1 MEVSALI
8 DINIKNIKVL
18 KNKMNEMRV
27 KFPKSKTII
36 LIIVLLLLSF
46 LTLMASS
53 TFVDT
58 TLKIKNKATPYALVA
73 GGSKGIGYSIAEA
86 LAARHYNL
94 ILIARH
100 ENALIS
106 AKNKLESKYQI
117 HVEYLV
123 KDLSNEQTATEI
135 AVWCIEHQI
144 KLNVLCNVA
153 GLGGLDDYLFIP
165 LDTIQYMVRLNIES
179 CIALSYTLLPLL
191 EANAPSYILNVSSM
205 AAFAPIP
212 QKNVYSATKS
222 AVLFF
227 SYALHYQLKEKNISV
242 SCLCPG
248 PVFTKPSIEQDT
260 KNKLGKFGEKMAVPV
275 KTVGEI
281 AIQKTLKGK
290 MIIIPGVLPKIVA
303 TLLRI
308 LPKQFTA
315 LMYSKFKK

>member
-1 MEVSALI
+1 
-8 DINIKNIKVL
+8 
-18 KNKMNEMRV
+18 MNEMRV

-58 TLKIKNKATPYALVA
+58 TLKIKNKTTPYALVA

-205 AAFAPIP
+205 AEFAPIP
-212 QKNVYSATKS
+212 
-222 AVLFF
+222 
-227 SYALHYQLKEKNISV
+227 EKNISV